1 LTQSDLFHLTRAEA
15 DIERPDKLSATAD
28 TLTPSGPRHG
38 AKCIVIGSQGWL
50 ANSPTEQYQPN
61 VEVVAFARLFDA
73 QTGLGALLTRIEQPS
88 PPQSHKDIWVTYG
101 SVPADALSPLFPSLA
116 GRTDPVMV
124 DVDIS
129 QSDRQLV
136 GLNLTGMLFPGES
149 HPYSHIFSF
158 SRYGAPVSIQPPA
171 GV

>member
-1 LTQSDLFHLTRAEA
+1 
-15 DIERPDKLSATAD
+15 
-28 TLTPSGPRHG
+28 
-38 AKCIVIGSQGWL
+38 
-50 ANSPTEQYQPN
+50 
-61 VEVVAFARLFDA
+61 
-73 QTGLGALLTRIEQPS
+73 
-88 PPQSHKDIWVTYG
+88 
-101 SVPADALSPLFPSLA
+101 VPADALSPLFPSLA